1 MRRGVHRSSSASRRT
16 SGRAT
21 GRRLGWGLA
30 DQGISSLTNL
40 ALGLVVARSVDAS
53 EFGAFSLALVT
64 YGVVLNLSRGLAT
77 DPLTVR
83 YSGLPD
89 QRWRSAVARSS
100 GTATVVGLGAGAVCM
115 VIGSAIAGMVGSCFV
130 ALGLTLP
137 ALMLQDSW
145 RYAFF
150 AAGQGRR
157 AFVNDAIWAVAL
169 IPTMLLAGTV
179 GTPFAYVLA
188 WGGSALVAAVF
199 GSWQI
204 RLVPRATGVAEW
216 LRIHRDLGVRYAV
229 ENVTDGLD
237 SQLRAYGL
245 SAITGL
251 AAVGAVRGAQLL
263 LGPFQALRMG
273 IGLMAVPEATRV
285 LARSPRRLNTFCVL
299 LGWSQAIAGMAW
311 GFALLLLPSSA
322 GELLLG
328 PLWHAASALLVPT
341 TLAMGAASFY
351 EGAFVGLRALGAARR
366 SVRVSVAR
374 SVVLVV
380 FGLAGAFVGGAAGS
394 VWGAMVA
401 NLIATG
407 VAWHQL
413 QAAQRGHVLATPTEL
428 ASRPGPSG

>member
-1 MRRGVHRSSSASRRT
+1 MSRGVHRLSSPGTASRRT

-30 DQGISSLTNL
+30 DQGISSITNL
-40 ALGLVVARSVDAS
+40 ALGIAVARSVDVSA
-53 EFGAFSLALVT
+53 FGAFSLALVT

-89 QRWRSAVARSS
+89 QRWRSAVAQSS
-100 GTATVVGLGAGAVCM
+100 STATFVGLGAGAVCAL
-115 VIGSAIAGMVGSCFV
+115 IGWAIAGTVGSCFV
-130 ALGLTLP
+130 ALGLALP
-137 ALMLQDSW
+137 GLMLQDSW

-150 AAGQGRR
+150 AAGQGQR
-157 AFVNDAIWAVAL
+157 AFVNDAIWAAAL

-179 GTPFAYVLA
+179 GSPFAFVLA

-199 GSWQI
+199 GCWQI
-204 RLVPRATGVAEW
+204 RLVPRAAGVAEW
-216 LRIHRDLGVRYAV
+216 FRAHHDLSVRYAV
-229 ENVTDGLD
+229 ENVTDGVD

-245 SAITGL
+245 GAITGL

-273 IGLMAVPEATRV
+273 ISLMAVPEATRV
-285 LARSPRRLNTFCVL
+285 LTRSPRRLNTFCVL
-299 LGWSQAIAGMAW
+299 LGGSLATVGMAW

-322 GELLLG
+322 GEQLLG
-328 PLWHAASALLVPT
+328 PLWHTASALLLPT
-341 TLAMGAASFY
+341 TLAMAAASVY
-351 EGAFVGLRALGAARR
+351 DGALVGLRALGAARR
-366 SVRVSVAR
+366 SLRASVTRSVA
-374 SVVLVV
+374 LVV

-394 VWGAMVA
+394 VWGALVA
-401 NLIATG
+401 NLIAIG

-413 QAAQRGHVLATPTEL
+413 QAALRGHVPA
-428 ASRPGPSG
+428 ASD